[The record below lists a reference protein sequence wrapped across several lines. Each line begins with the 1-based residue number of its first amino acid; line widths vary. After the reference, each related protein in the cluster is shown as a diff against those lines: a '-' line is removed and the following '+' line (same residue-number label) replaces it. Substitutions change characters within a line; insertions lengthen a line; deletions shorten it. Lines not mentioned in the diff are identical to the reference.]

1 MASDDDRSFGSEA
14 FEDTDSKTGFPP
26 ESEGDEDC
34 LFPKTRGKVTKT
46 LEEDDSNTDREAD
59 KLKGGNAS
67 DSESETEHAEN
78 PTYNLSFA
86 DEEGGSK
93 TNESKPAGLAGAI
106 EKLRQNENYRRLLQ
120 EKAAEVG
127 TVLFYQ
133 DLIVASDFIMFAAMV
148 PKSKYLVLIHSV
160 GEFRQIGVPDDQ
172 WGTFGFIGNYHQSG
186 GIPQRV
192 SVKKTWLSAL
202 KKTNMA
208 NDINPLVS
216 ASRDE
221 LWDGY
226 EEIANCNLTSV
237 GLPYLLLL
245 FPDFAAYLNADR
257 RTPLQALDWIVNY
270 VANNSLE
277 AKKFKV
283 HRDFLEAAACAKN
296 GRSIMSLNVEAPLAI
311 GREDEAVNRWS
322 ELRLSG
328 TIGPRPGSR
337 GSATKPSRRR
347 DGQPN
352 ESSKFDQL
360 AGKLT
365 QFSESVAKL
374 AEATAAP
381 TASLPSTGSKK
392 IVMPTKDELWNI
404 AGWGHKIQL
413 RLTSTLVA
421 CFQAKSIR
429 TAHKTFVDNL
439 KAEIANMGASE
450 VGRFSMLESE
460 TEKFLAL
467 NLATDDHFCVAGLG
481 KEAFSW
487 LDALPMSEREVQ
499 EKRQKET
506 IWNETAE
513 SQKTFELRTQVAKE
527 MGKKTPPTLKKAV
540 FLKTIILYCGKHRC
554 AFGKNNEHAELTF
567 EIRRTLLGMSEDAQD
582 RLCTAENLL
591 TLQFLIMQD
600 SHVYYG
606 QRATEHDLRPAHGR
620 PSFPRSTL
628 QPVINDLARGLVL
641 RPTNFFTVWTQ
652 AQGPQ
657 EPPMS
662 VGEMYGFG
670 PPQPP
675 PGPPPS
681 FDWSEEAEKPKPMWH
696 DDVHKEFQGAKERL
710 RITFARTP
718 PPAFYNMCRKA
729 KVKTNSLPKPQ
740 KCTHGD
746 GRAAGLCYSY
756 LMGVCRYGNQCSKVH
771 AGAAQLPDSFVQKLK
786 PHVDK
791 IADAY
796 SDKSSKKRKAPDGT
810 PKIDF

>member
-1 MASDDDRSFGSEA
+1 MMASDDDRGVGSDA
-14 FEDTDSKTGFPP
+14 FTDTESKTGFPP
-26 ESEGDEDC
+26 ESEDDEDC
-34 LFPKTRGKVTKT
+34 LLPRTRGKVKKT
-46 LEEDDSNTDREAD
+46 LEEDGSSTDREAG
-59 KLKGGNAS
+59 KMNKGEDAS
-67 DSESETEHAEN
+67 DSESDTDKAARSTYEISFEN
-78 PTYNLSFA
+78 
-86 DEEGGSK
+86 EEDGSK
-93 TNESKPAGLAGAI
+93 KKESKPSGLAGAI
-106 EKLRQNENYRRLLQ
+106 EKLRHNGNYRRLLLQ
-120 EKAAEVG
+120 KTAEVG
-127 TVLFYQ
+127 TVPFYQ
-133 DLIVASDFIMFAAMV
+133 NLIVASDFLPFAAMV
-148 PKSKYLVLIHSV
+148 PKSKYLLVIHSV
-160 GEFRQIGVPDDQ
+160 GEFRQIDVPDEQ
-172 WGTFGFIGNYHQSG
+172 WGTFGFIGNYPHSG

-192 SVKKTWLSAL
+192 SLKKTWLSAL
-202 KKTNMA
+202 KKTAMA
-208 NDINPLVS
+208 NDTNPLVS

-221 LWDGY
+221 LWNGY
-226 EEIANCNLTSV
+226 EEIADGDLTQV
-237 GLPYLLLL
+237 GLPYMLLL
-245 FPDFAAYLNADR
+245 FPDFAAYLTAGK
-257 RTPLQALDWIVNY
+257 RTPLQALDWILNY
-270 VANNSLE
+270 AANNNLE
-277 AKKFKV
+277 AKGFKV
-283 HRDFLEAAACAKN
+283 HREFLEAAACAKN
-296 GRSIMSLNVEAPLAI
+296 GKSIMSLNVEAPLAL
-311 GREDEAVNRWS
+311 GSDDEAVNRWS

-328 TIGPRPGSR
+328 TIGPRPCSK
-337 GSATKPSRRR
+337 GSANKISRRR

-352 ESSKFDQL
+352 ESRQFDQL

-374 AEATAAP
+374 AEAT
-381 TASLPSTGSKK
+381 TATTAGRPPSGSKK
-392 IVMPTKDELWNI
+392 IVMPTKEEMWNI
-404 AGWGHKIQL
+404 AGWGHNISL
-413 RLTSTLVA
+413 RFTQTLVA

-429 TAHKTFVDNL
+429 TAHKTFFDNL

-460 TEKFLAL
+460 TEKFLGL
-467 NLATDDHFCVAGLG
+467 KLATDDHFCVAGLG

-499 EKRQKET
+499 EKREKET

-527 MGKKTPPTLKKAV
+527 MGKKTPPTLNKAV

-554 AFGKNNEHAELTF
+554 AFGKKNEHAELTF
-567 EIRRTLLGMSEDAQD
+567 EIRRTLLGMSEEAQN

-606 QRATEHDLRPAHGR
+606 QRATEDDLRPADGR

-641 RPTNFFTVWTQ
+641 RPTNFFTEWTQ

-675 PGPPPS
+675 TGPPPI
-681 FDWSEEAEKPKPMWH
+681 FDWTEEAEKPTPVWH
-696 DDVHKEFQGAKERL
+696 DDVHKEFQGAKQTL
-710 RITFARTP
+710 RSAFAKTP
-718 PPAFYNMCRKA
+718 PPSFTTMCKVA
-729 KVKTNSLPKPQ
+729 KVKYGSLPKPQ

-746 GRAAGLCYSY
+746 GRVAGLCYSY
-756 LMGVCRYGNQCSKVH
+756 LMGVCKYGNQCSRVH
-771 AGAAQLPDSFVQKLK
+771 AGAAPLPDSFVQKLK
-786 PHVDK
+786 PQFDK

-796 SDKSSKKRKAPDGT
+796 SKKRKAPDGT